1 MPVYEVAIIYFLPHI
16 DSKNILCFIS
26 GRATSPSSRHEDV
39 IPEDDT
45 VDVDPP
51 NLRLMPATPSSP
63 ALTSPPTSP
72 TSILVDNQSP
82 LTPRGRKR
90 FSFSSVSNVFIDAV
104 RASSP
109 RSRTG
114 RFTQSRERGYE
125 RDRERSVDT
134 PIRNRRGRTMER
146 GGGDHVISNGDIEK
160 DSKHALIEKG
170 RGIIAMVLGEK
181 EKSDAEDWKEFKK
194 GLQINFFGP
203 FINF

>member
-1 MPVYEVAIIYFLPHI
+1 M
-16 DSKNILCFIS
+16 
-26 GRATSPSSRHEDV
+26 
-39 IPEDDT
+39 
-45 VDVDPP
+45 
-51 NLRLMPATPSSP
+51 
-63 ALTSPPTSP
+63 LTSPPSSP
-72 TSILVDNQSP
+72 TAILVDNNHTPS
-82 LTPRGRKR
+82 TPRGRKR

-109 RSRTG
+109 RPRTG

-134 PIRNRRGRTMER
+134 PIRDRRGRTMER
-146 GGGDHVISNGDIEK
+146 GGADHVISNGDNEK

-194 GLQINFFGP
+194 GFFLQNVFVFWEPSINFLY
-203 FINF
+203 